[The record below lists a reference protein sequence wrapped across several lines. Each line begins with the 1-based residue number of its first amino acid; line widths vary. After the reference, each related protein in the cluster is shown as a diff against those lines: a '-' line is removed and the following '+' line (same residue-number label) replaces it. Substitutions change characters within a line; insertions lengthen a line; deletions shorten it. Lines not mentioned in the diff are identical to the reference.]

1 MSFPSVSLPFPS
13 RPYSS
18 TISAASV
25 PSLRGGRNKLSDVR
39 QTPHQ
44 KRLADLLP
52 MIERYAFEF
61 QRNVGPAHW
70 VIDVFLDVQVPY
82 DVILSVLE
90 RMFYNDEAPFQ
101 GRNRKYIADDILY
114 VCSRWYEE
122 TSRTV
127 QQPFGGQATVAAVSK
142 LLRLIM
148 ENGIDPDKR
157 EECAT
162 LRQRL
167 EQYLR

>member
-1 MSFPSVSLPFPS
+1 MS
-13 RPYSS
+13 
-18 TISAASV
+18 I
-25 PSLRGGRNKLSDVR
+25 PSLRGEGKSFLTYAKPAP
-39 QTPHQ
+39 Q
-44 KRLADLLP
+44 RLADLLP
-52 MIERYAFEF
+52 MLERYAFEF

-70 VIDVFLDVQVPY
+70 VIDVFLDLQVPY

-101 GRNRKYIADDILY
+101 GRNRKHIADDILY
-114 VCSRWYEE
+114 ICRRWYED
-122 TSRTV
+122 TIRTV
-127 QQPFGGQATVAAVSK
+127 QQPFGGHETVAAVSQ
-142 LLRLIM
+142 LLRLVT

-167 EQYLR
+167 EQFLR